1 MPKLDV
7 QPIDLLDEHE
17 NGATDS
23 RGLLA
28 TRFPQSLAPAP
39 ERLELFFVQAHGLI
53 VSDDQRRVQV
63 ARGVYCLTYGLP
75 SAAGATVR
83 PITPATAT
91 NVRMYGSIRKS
102 VPASVE

>member
-1 MPKLDV
+1 MPELDV

-17 NGATDS
+17 DRATDCC
-23 RGLLA
+23 GLLTA
-28 TRFPQSLAPAP
+28 RLPKSVAPAP
-39 ERLELFFVQAHGLI
+39 ERLEFFFVQAHAFI
-53 VSDDQRRVQV
+53 VSDAHRVCTSL
-63 ARGVYCLTYGLP
+63 AGSYCLTYGLP